1 MVNWMRSYN
10 VLMFLSISLEISVR
24 ILIWFCLYYVGFTD
38 PVTTACCG
46 MGKYN
51 GIDGACRS
59 IGRLCDD
66 RTKSVFWDAFHPT
79 ESVNKICS
87 EQFLSGGLDVVSP
100 MNVKQLLAM

>member
-1 MVNWMRSYN
+1 
-10 VLMFLSISLEISVR
+10 MFLFAS
-24 ILIWFCLYYVGFTD
+24 VGFTD
-38 PVTTACCG
+38 PVSTACCG

-51 GIDGACRS
+51 GIDGACRT
-59 IGRLCDD
+59 IAHLCDD

-79 ESVNKICS
+79 EKVNTICS